1 MRRISP
7 GIPRMPHVNPLLGG
21 VGQAIMSVF
30 RPSPM
35 AGESHW
41 TRDVSV
47 DGRSFRVRYTYLQPQ

>member
-1 MRRISP
+1 
-7 GIPRMPHVNPLLGG
+7 MPHVNPLLGG